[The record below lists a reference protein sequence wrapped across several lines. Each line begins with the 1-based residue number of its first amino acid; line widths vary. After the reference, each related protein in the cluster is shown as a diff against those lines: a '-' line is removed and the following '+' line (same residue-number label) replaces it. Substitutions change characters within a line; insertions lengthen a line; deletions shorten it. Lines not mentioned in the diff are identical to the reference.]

1 MKEEIHPELSEITV
15 KCACGNTFETLS
27 TKEDLHVDV
36 CSECH
41 PFFSEGD
48 RFLDSEGR
56 ISKFEK
62 KYGIES
68 EESET
73 EDMEDIEEAEEKTEE
88 GAEAEVES
96 DEEEVKAKIVTEK
109 EKEEEEEETESE

>member
-1 MKEEIHPELSEITV
+1 MKEGIHPDMKKIEV

-68 EESET
+68 EEAES
-73 EDMEDIEEAEEKTEE
+73 EEAEAKAEEDEVPETEE
-88 GAEAEVES
+88 
-96 DEEEVKAKIVTEK
+96 DD
-109 EKEEEEEETESE
+109 SE

>member
-1 MKEEIHPELSEITV
+1 MKEEIHPELSKITV

-73 EDMEDIEEAEEKTEE
+73 EDVEDIEEAEE
-88 GAEAEVES
+88 
-96 DEEEVKAKIVTEK
+96 EK
-109 EKEEEEEETESE
+109 EEEETESE

>member
-1 MKEEIHPELSEITV
+1 MKEEIHPKLSKAKV

-41 PFFSEGD
+41 PFFTEGD

-73 EDMEDIEEAEEKTEE
+73 EDLEDIEETEE
-88 GAEAEVES
+88 EAEAEE
-96 DEEEVKAKIVTEK
+96 
-109 EKEEEEEETESE
+109 EEEEEETESE

>member
-1 MKEEIHPELSEITV
+1 MKEGIHPDLKEVTV

-27 TKEDLHVDV
+27 TQEDLHVDV
-36 CSECH
+36 CSNCH
-41 PFFSEGD
+41 PFFSGGD

-62 KYGIES
+62 KYGIDSDEE

-73 EDMEDIEEAEEKTEE
+73 TEE
-88 GAEAEVES
+88 PDSGTEES
-96 DEEEVKAKIVTEK
+96 KQ
-109 EKEEEEEETESE
+109 EETETEPEEEPVEE

>member
-1 MKEEIHPELSEITV
+1 MKEGIHPDMKKIEV

-68 EESET
+68 DEAESE
-73 EDMEDIEEAEEKTEE
+73 EGEEE
-88 GAEAEVES
+88 G
-96 DEEEVKAKIVTEK
+96 
-109 EKEEEEEETESE
+109 EETEAPDTEEKDSE

>member
-1 MKEEIHPELSEITV
+1 MKEGIHPDMKKITV

-68 EESET
+68 EQGEE
-73 EDMEDIEEAEEKTEE
+73 EEPEEA
-88 GAEAEVES
+88 
-96 DEEEVKAKIVTEK
+96 
-109 EKEEEEEETESE
+109 EEEEEEVDSE